1 MGLYFTHLDLIFG
14 VRLISVCIS
23 SLLLSYVN
31 SDQLFDPFDPHPFEK
46 GNYENK
52 ADNTVEEQMPHKCQQ
67 WDLATPQASPSQHIS
82 RDLRG
87 TPGLQR
93 LGSSEG
99 QGPGMECGCLNVKHY

>member
-52 ADNTVEEQMPHKCQQ
+52 ADNTVEQQMPH
-67 WDLATPQASPSQHIS
+67 
-82 RDLRG
+82 
-87 TPGLQR
+87 
-93 LGSSEG
+93 
-99 QGPGMECGCLNVKHY
+99 

>member
-1 MGLYFTHLDLIFG
+1 M
-14 VRLISVCIS
+14 
-23 SLLLSYVN
+23 N

-67 WDLATPQASPSQHIS
+67 WDLATPQAGPSQHIS

-87 TPGLQR
+87 TPACRDWAHQR
-93 LGSSEG
+93 DKA
-99 QGPGMECGCLNVKHY
+99 QGWNVDV